1 MDRIPTTTNG
11 SLGGNRETAPT
22 AGTPQG
28 RLGERRVSQEPPSAR
43 PHLLEVYEPGSG
55 GAPAEVQTDIPT
67 RTVTEAPASKRLSGA
82 TAMPQPGPGQ
92 DDPIQPSPAGDVRG
106 QPGTLSGPDPKP
118 SYRTRWNAF
127 VRWCK
132 RNNVQHCPAIPDT
145 VASYLK
151 ACAPRNGLQAL
162 RTIRAAISSTHC
174 AAGCEDPCTTNL
186 VRTTF
191 DELGRASGAFGA
203 RKGARKKV
211 VTRVPLKPAQIE
223 AFRAVAFERRPVGQ
237 RMESLQESRRRG
249 RVDVALC
256 SAILETGL
264 QYQYAAALEWRD
276 VGVDEK
282 LGTILTIRAQSGGPG
297 EVIAISERAYR
308 DLMALAPR
316 AFEQNERIFQI
327 GVAQIGNR
335 IRAMKR
341 VASSNSRIAG
351 SESLW
356 NKQADTHATPGSPSG
371 ATPMPFSGATP
382 MPFSGATPMPFYGA
396 TPMPFYG
403 SMPGPSFVATP
414 LPFYGATP
422 GPSSSTTPG
431 SSSSTTPGPNSGATH
446 GPSHTA
452 AADPSRTS
460 A

>member
-1 MDRIPTTTNG
+1 MQPGCRLHVVNEVASHRFRLKLSTIWMSNATTRREPSSNHRGEAPWTEFRRRPTDHLAAIGKRPRQLVRRRAVWANG
-11 SLGGNRETAPT
+11 GFRKRHSQGARTFSRCMNRAV
-22 AGTPQG
+22 AV
-28 RLGERRVSQEPPSAR
+28 R
-43 PHLLEVYEPGSG
+43 
-55 GAPAEVQTDIPT
+55 PAEVQTDIPT

-223 AFRAVAFERRPVGQ
+223 AIRAVAFERRPVGQ

-264 QYQYAAALEWRD
+264 QYQYAAALEWRTW
-276 VGVDEK
+276 EWTK
-282 LGTILTIRAQSGGPG
+282 
-297 EVIAISERAYR
+297 
-308 DLMALAPR
+308 
-316 AFEQNERIFQI
+316 
-327 GVAQIGNR
+327 
-335 IRAMKR
+335 
-341 VASSNSRIAG
+341 SS
-351 SESLW
+351 
-356 NKQADTHATPGSPSG
+356 
-371 ATPMPFSGATP
+371 
-382 MPFSGATPMPFYGA
+382 
-396 TPMPFYG
+396 
-403 SMPGPSFVATP
+403 V
-414 LPFYGATP
+414 
-422 GPSSSTTPG
+422 
-431 SSSSTTPGPNSGATH
+431 
-446 GPSHTA
+446 
-452 AADPSRTS
+452 
-460 A
+460 

>member
-11 SLGGNRETAPT
+11 SLDGNRETAPI
-22 AGTPQG
+22 AGTQQG
-28 RLGERRVSQEPPSAR
+28 RLGERRVSQAPQSAR

-132 RNNVQHCPAIPDT
+132 RTNVQHCPAIPDT

-151 ACAPRNGLQAL
+151 ACAPRNGFKAL
-162 RTIRAAISSTHC
+162 RTIRAAISSSHC

-191 DELGRASGAFGA
+191 KELGRVSRESGA
-203 RKGARKKV
+203 RKMV

-223 AFRAVAFERRPVGQ
+223 AIRAVAFERRPVGQ
-237 RMESLQESRRRG
+237 RIESLQETRRRG

-264 QYQYAAALEWRD
+264 QYQYVAALEWRD
-276 VGVDEK
+276 VGVDEN
-282 LGTILTIRAQSGGPG
+282 LGTILTIRAQSGGPDA
-297 EVIAISERAYR
+297 VIAISERAYR

-356 NKQADTHATPGSPSG
+356 NQQAETHATPGSPSG

-382 MPFSGATPMPFYGA
+382 MPFSSATPMPFSGATPMPFSSA
-396 TPMPFYG
+396 TPMPFSG
-403 SMPGPSFVATP
+403 AMPGPSFVATP

-431 SSSSTTPGPNSGATH
+431 PNSGATP

>member
-11 SLGGNRETAPT
+11 SLGGDRETAQI

-28 RLGERRVSQEPPSAR
+28 RLGERRVSQAPQSAR
-43 PHLLEVYEPGSG
+43 PRLLEVYEPGSG

-151 ACAPRNGLQAL
+151 ACAPRNGFKAL
-162 RTIRAAISSTHC
+162 RTIRAAISSSHC

-191 DELGRASGAFGA
+191 KELGRASGAFGA
-203 RKGARKKV
+203 RKKT

-223 AFRAVAFERRPVGQ
+223 AIRAVAFERRPVGQ
-237 RMESLQESRRRG
+237 RMESLQETRRRG

-282 LGTILTIRAQSGGPG
+282 LGTILTIRAQSGGPDA
-297 EVIAISERAYR
+297 VIAISERAYG

-351 SESLW
+351 SESFW
-356 NKQADTHATPGSPSG
+356 NQQAETHATPGSPSG

-382 MPFSGATPMPFYGA
+382 MPFSGATPMPFSGA
-396 TPMPFYG
+396 
-403 SMPGPSFVATP
+403 MPGPSFVATP
-414 LPFYGATP
+414 LPFYGAMP
-422 GPSSSTTPG
+422 SPSSSTTPG
-431 SSSSTTPGPNSGATH
+431 
-446 GPSHTA
+446 PSHTT